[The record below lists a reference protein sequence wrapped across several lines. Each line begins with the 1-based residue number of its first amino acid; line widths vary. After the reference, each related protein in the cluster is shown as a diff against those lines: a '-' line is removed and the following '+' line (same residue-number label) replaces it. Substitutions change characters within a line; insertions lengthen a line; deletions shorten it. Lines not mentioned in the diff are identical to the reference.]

1 MSQPSVAFEP
11 LHFGRRKSPV
21 HGLCPGPGQGK
32 EERAQV
38 KGSESFKILLAVPN
52 CSKFVDWGSANP
64 SVSASFSVTFSLRKI
79 SSESSCGVKM
89 AKGMEI
95 ERMNTDDTNFR

>member
-1 MSQPSVAFEP
+1 
-11 LHFGRRKSPV
+11 
-21 HGLCPGPGQGK
+21 
-32 EERAQV
+32 
-38 KGSESFKILLAVPN
+38 
-52 CSKFVDWGSANP
+52 
-64 SVSASFSVTFSLRKI
+64 LRKI